1 MIKNFKFL
9 MRLYILLYLY
19 SQLVYRKY
27 GQLIF
32 GGFWKD
38 ICANTKDAIFKANP
52 EVLRDNGIRQWS
64 R

>member
-1 MIKNFKFL
+1 